1 MVDSDRGPRR
11 EYRTDQIAV
20 QWEPEYCIHTTNCI
34 RSLPNVFNP
43 RDRPWIHVD
52 QASADAIAEA
62 VLRCP
67 TGALHFRRL
76 DDGPQERPAEPS
88 SIRPV
93 RDGPLYIRGEIELQD
108 EQGQTPSAMTR
119 GWRSAAAESRSTSR
133 SATTPTGWSASPTP
147 AGSPPLLRGPPAR
160 VARPP
165 RPAPSPLRRSRR

>member
-20 QWEPEYCIHTTNCI
+20 QWEPEYCIHTANCI

-108 EQGQTPSAMTR
+108 EQGQTFRHDTR
-119 GWRSAAAESRSTSR
+119 MALCRCGESQHKPFCDNTHRLVGFSDPGR
-133 SATTPTGWSASPTP
+133 LTTPPPGA
-147 AGSPPLLRGPPAR
+147 AG
-160 VARPP
+160 
-165 RPAPSPLRRSRR
+165 